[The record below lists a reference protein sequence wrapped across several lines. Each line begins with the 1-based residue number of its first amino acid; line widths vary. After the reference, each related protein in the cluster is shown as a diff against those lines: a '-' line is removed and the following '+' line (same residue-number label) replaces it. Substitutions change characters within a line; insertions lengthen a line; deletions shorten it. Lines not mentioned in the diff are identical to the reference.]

1 MKELYLNTLT
11 FVNGMLGCQIKFK
24 ELHWITEDAQAHE
37 VSETTFYELMYGTDK
52 IMEQILSIVG
62 RDSMTLGDIFPE
74 VPVAD
79 DVVELIDVANK
90 VLSGYRQYMNANYPD
105 NFGVIADL
113 DSIISNINI
122 NKYRGELK

>member
-1 MKELYLNTLT
+1 MKELYVNTLT

-24 ELHWITEDAQAHE
+24 ELHWITEEAQTHE
-37 VSETTFYELMYGTDK
+37 ISESTFYELMYGTDK
-52 IMEQILSIVG
+52 IMEEILSIVG

-79 DVVELIDVANK
+79 DVVELIDASNK
-90 VLSGYRQYMNANYPD
+90 VLSSYRQYMTANYPD

-113 DSIISNINI
+113 DSMISNMNI